1 LDNSKKRVNLGFVG
15 RIHQERDPLL
25 WTEIANSLPDTPKL
39 VVGDGPLLSEMQR
52 KLKGGEFTGAVD
64 SARLGEIWPRIK
76 VLLSTAPHESYGLTL
91 REALL
96 HEVPVVAKKSAG
108 ARELSSK
115 FPNLVKLF
123 VTPAEAT
130 AHLITLQKSP
140 PSRDDFKSFREWFVQ
155 EQNESLL
162 ALAKLWAQA

>member
-1 LDNSKKRVNLGFVG
+1 
-15 RIHQERDPLL
+15 
-25 WTEIANSLPDTPKL
+25 
-39 VVGDGPLLSEMQR
+39 MQR

-108 ARELSSK
+108 AKELSSK

-123 VTPAEAT
+123 VSPAEAT
-130 AHLITLQKSP
+130 ALLITLQKSP
-140 PSRDDFKSFREWFVQ
+140 PSRGDFKSFREWFVQ